1 MSENLTSG
9 VSFPTMRAM
18 SGYDPRASALHNQ
31 TQSNNYQNNL
41 NKIGGKKRKIKRKI
55 KRKTYKGGF
64 FYPQNKSIYPEVG
77 GSEQSSAHIT
87 NNLATI
93 QAQNYANRSFDTYAT
108 QQGGKRS
115 KKRRSR
121 SKKSRSKSKKSTKSR
136 K

>member
-18 SGYDPRASALHNQ
+18 SGSDPRASALHNQ

-41 NKIGGKKRKIKRKI
+41 NKIGGKKRKIKRK
-55 KRKTYKGGF
+55 TYKGGF
-64 FYPQNKSIYPEVG
+64 FYPQNKSTYPEVG

-115 KKRRSR
+115 KKRRTR
-121 SKKSRSKSKKSTKSR
+121 SKKRRSKSKKSR